1 MPHLSP
7 HANGERHPKVTLTVA
22 AIITSRLGQGCSEA
36 YDTTE
41 MNGQSASMVQA
52 AMGIAK
58 LHGMLVD
65 KVEQTTKA
73 ADNMTPDELAAEL
86 SRVQAE
92 LDAIESP
99 AELGAQDKPT
109 EH

>member
-7 HANGERHPKVTLTVA
+7 HANGERHPKVTLTVTA
-22 AIITSRLGQGCSEA
+22 KTTSRLGQGCSEA
-36 YDTTE
+36 YDTAE
-41 MNGQSASMVQA
+41 KNGQAAAMVQV

-73 ADNMTPDELAAEL
+73 ADNMKPDELTAEL
-86 SRVQAE
+86 AGVQAE
-92 LDAIESP
+92 LDAIE
-99 AELGAQDKPT
+99 KT
-109 EH
+109 KH